1 MDIATLVGILG
12 AFGIVIVAILI
23 GGDTSPLIFLTPPS
37 LLIVIGGTCMVVMMK
52 FSLKQSIGAFKVA
65 SRAFTTK
72 NESAP
77 DLIDQIIE
85 TSQLARK
92 NGLLALEE
100 VETKNEFLGRGFQL
114 LTDGTEPEALRD
126 ILTKDIEQ
134 TIDRHK
140 WGAKVFTAA
149 GDVAPAMG
157 MIGTL
162 IGLVQ
167 MLSNMAD
174 PQSIGPAMAVA
185 LLTTLYGAMLA
196 NMVCLPIADKLTLR
210 KEEEGNI
217 KALCLDGVLAIQSG
231 QNSRMV
237 EKLLK
242 MYLTPKDRD
251 SAPADKAAAKGGK
264 KAPPGKAKAAANS
277 PQKKAA

>member
-1 MDIATLVGILG
+1 MDIASLIGILG
-12 AFGIVIVAILI
+12 AFSIVTVAILI
-23 GGDTSPLIFLTPPS
+23 GEDTSPLIFLNPPS
-37 LLIVIGGTCMVVMMK
+37 LLIVLGGTCMVVMIK

-72 NESAP
+72 NESP
-77 DLIDQIIE
+77 SVLIDQIVE

-100 VETKNEFLGRGFQL
+100 VETKNEFLARGFQL
-114 LTDGTEPEALRD
+114 LTDGTDPEALKE
-126 ILTKDIEQ
+126 ILTKNMKQ

-140 WGAKVFTAA
+140 WGAKVFTAT

-167 MLSNMAD
+167 MLSNMED

-196 NMVCLPIADKLTLR
+196 NMVCLPIADKLTMR
-210 KEEEGNI
+210 KEEEVNI
-217 KALCLDGVLAIQSG
+217 KALCLDGVMAIQSG

-242 MYLTPKDRD
+242 MYLKPKDRD
-251 SAPADKAAAKGGK
+251 AAPADKAAAKGGK
-264 KAPPGKAKAAANS
+264 KAPPDKAKAAANS